1 MDALYVFADVQHD
14 AGEEVEDERETYC
27 QERRVDKKQADFVDG
42 DVEFF
47 AQVGAYPEGV
57 TLEKSDDPLQHNQ
70 AVFSILFPT
79 PQLRH
84 FL

>member
-1 MDALYVFADVQHD
+1 MDAFDVLAEIQND
-14 AGEEVEDERETYC
+14 AGEEVEDERKTYC
-27 QERRVDKKQADFVDG
+27 QERRVDEKQADFVDG

-70 AVFSILFPT
+70 ADFNILIPT